1 MSTVSGRKDD
11 HEFVRRNTSVRQ
23 RIKWHKRV
31 ILGMN
36 YQTGFSNQTNQFQG
50 AGLFIVIISTCKPAI
65 GRGVAFVE
73 IPDSTDF
80 SKTVDVVYLR
90 VNLVL
95 CPDSPS
101 QAGHKTLAI

>member
-1 MSTVSGRKDD
+1 MSAVSGREDN

-23 RIKWHKRV
+23 RVKWHKRI
-31 ILGMN
+31 ILGMD

-50 AGLFIVIISTCKPAI
+50 TGLFVVIISTCKPAI

-80 SKTVDVVYLR
+80 SETMDVVHRR
-90 VNLVL
+90 VDLVL
-95 CPDSPS
+95 CPDSLS
-101 QAGHKTLAI
+101 